1 MQTSTTT
8 TRFPKPSN
16 DQGKNYSSYKKNYG
30 KQNNRFQQNND
41 ERFHQ
46 KNQDG
51 FRLVDNRR
59 HKRNNRFYERKNT
72 NTRITTKVNFTEPK
86 KPVYK
91 EEFPTILKKITKKEI
106 MKEQV
111 PEFANNT
118 YNVLAKLE
126 QLEQLKISE
135 KPKKKLP
142 KPQGVWGKK
151 VSHAEHL
158 MKSQAETFRKRQL
171 KYDEKKAK
179 LIEKHK
185 QQLEKTE
192 PLYIKPPSYHTKI
205 NYHKNYYSGSG
216 SDKEYDSN
224 DKDNYDERNNDDYS
238 DDGYY

>member
-8 TRFPKPSN
+8 RFPKSSN
-16 DQGKNYSSYKKNYG
+16 GQGRNYSGYKKNYG

-41 ERFHQ
+41 ERFNQ
-46 KNQDG
+46 TDQDG

-72 NTRITTKVNFTEPK
+72 NTRITTKVNLTEPK

-118 YNVLAKLE
+118 YNALAKLE
-126 QLEQLKISE
+126 KLEHLKIS
-135 KPKKKLP
+135 KNLKKKLP

-151 VSHAEHL
+151 VCHAKHL
-158 MKSQAETFRKRQL
+158 MKSQAESLRKRQL
-171 KYDEKKAK
+171 KCDEKKTK

-185 QQLEKTE
+185 PQFEKLES
-192 PLYIKPPSYHTKI
+192 LYIKSPSYHTKI
-205 NYHKNYYSGSG
+205 KHYKNYYYSG
-216 SDKEYDSN
+216 SDKEYDSCD
-224 DKDNYDERNNDDYS
+224 DKDNCDELNNDNYS